1 MRVLRYAKPARQ
13 DLIEIAQFITRDG
26 EGIGVARDFIRK
38 LRDRCERIASLP
50 ALLGTARAD
59 LGEAIRSTPHRGYV
73 IFFRYTD
80 NAVEIINI
88 LHASRDVIA
97 YFVDED

>member
-38 LRDRCERIASLP
+38 LRNRCERIASLP
-50 ALLGTARAD
+50 ATLGTARPD
-59 LGEAIRSTPHRGYV
+59 LGETIRSTPHRGYI

-80 NAVEIINI
+80 DAVEIINI

-97 YFVDED
+97 YFTDED